1 VSDRFFTPRSGGTAS
16 DDEPRT
22 NLLSQLSVSDGAG
35 VGRRWRWVMIAVV
48 GAVIILAG
56 AYGVA
61 YAMFG
66 GEMPRD
72 TAVAG
77 IKIGG
82 LSEDAAQDKLRV
94 TLDDRLDNPIV
105 VSVDQETMELDPI
118 ASGLGVDVAATV
130 DQVSISGT
138 PAGLWRALTGGD
150 EIELVKTVDDEKLAA
165 SVQAVADRFNREPVD
180 GSVGFAKG
188 KVEAQPAVVGRTLDT
203 KAAATEVVR
212 AFPLAGGAVEL
223 PMTETQPAID
233 QADVDKAVAE
243 FANPAMSGPVIIVAG
258 DKKAELT
265 PSLLSQALSLPATP
279 DGVLQPVLDGDKLLK
294 VGGTRV
300 FGDLASGAKD
310 ATIRIENGN
319 PVVVP
324 SQAGQGIAGPDLSH
338 AVLGVLTK
346 TGAERTANV
355 PVKTMEPKLTT
366 EAATGLGV
374 KQVISETTTQFPHA
388 DYRNTNIG
396 RAASMIDN
404 AFLKPGDT
412 FSLNRI
418 VGERTEANGFTVG
431 WIIKSGSLVEDLGG
445 GVSQVATTTFNA
457 AYKAGLEDVEHKP
470 HGLYF
475 DRYPAGVE
483 ATVAWPSLDLKFKN
497 DTPYGV
503 VVDTAFSASAPGRQG
518 SLTVRIW
525 SSPYWT
531 TNIQT
536 SERYAPV
543 KHGIE
548 YNTSPECEAH
558 AGQDGFQI
566 DVTRTRSAPDKGTK
580 TDKRHVVYKAG
591 AQVVCGPKP
600 GS

>member
-22 NLLSQLSVSDGAG
+22 NLLSQLRASEGSHAIH
-35 VGRRWRWVMIAVV
+35 RWRWIAIAV
-48 GAVIILAG
+48 ASLAIILAG
-56 AYGVA
+56 AYGAA

-72 TAVAG
+72 TTVAG

-82 LSEDAAQDKLRV
+82 LSADAAQDTLRV
-94 TLDDRLDNPIV
+94 KLADRLDNPLV

-118 ASGLGVDVAATV
+118 ASGLGVNIAATV
-130 DQVSISGT
+130 EQVSISAT
-138 PAGLWRALTGGD
+138 PAGLWRAITGGD
-150 EIELVKTVDDEKLAA
+150 EVELIETVDDAKLAA
-165 SVQAVADRFNREPVD
+165 AVQGVADRFNREPVD
-180 GSVGFAKG
+180 GSVSFGEG
-188 KVEAQPAVVGRTLDT
+188 KVEVQPAVVGRALDA
-203 KAAATEVVR
+203 KAVAKELVR
-212 AFPLAGGAVEL
+212 AFPLASRPIEL
-223 PMTETQPAID
+223 PMTETQPPID
-233 QADVDKAVAE
+233 QGDVDKAVAE
-243 FANPAMSGPVIIVAG
+243 FANPAMSGPVTVVAA
-258 DKKAELT
+258 DKQAVLT
-265 PSLLSQALSLPATP
+265 PALLSQALTLPATP
-279 DGVLQPVLDGDKLLK
+279 DGTLQPVLDGDKLLK
-294 VGGTRV
+294 AGGTRV

-310 ATIRIENGN
+310 ATIRIENGR

-324 SQAGQGIAGPDLSH
+324 SQAGQGIAGPDLAQ
-338 AVLGVLTK
+338 AVLGVLTNA
-346 TGAERTANV
+346 GPERTANV

-366 EAATGLGV
+366 EEAAGLSV
-374 KQVISETTTQFPHA
+374 NQVISETTTQFPHA

-404 AFLKPGDT
+404 TFLKPGDT

-418 VGERTEANGFTVG
+418 VGERTEANGFAVG
-431 WIIKSGSLVEDLGG
+431 WIIRNGSLVEDLGG

-483 ATVAWPSLDLKFKN
+483 ATVAWPSLDLRFKN

-503 VVDTAFSASAPGRQG
+503 VVDTAFTASAAGRQG
-518 SLTVRIW
+518 ALTVRIW

-543 KHGIE
+543 KHGVE
-548 YNTSPECEAH
+548 YNPNPDCEAH

-580 TDKRHVVYKAG
+580 IDKRHVVYKAG